1 MKAKE
6 KKFLIL
12 RSEGLSFD
20 KISEEIKVSKPT
32 LVKWSKVYQDEI
44 QDLKA
49 MDLLA
54 LKEKYQYTQ
63 KETYETLLKQIKKV
77 DDAITNTDFSKL
89 CIKDLL
95 LIKTNILDKIEEIEK
110 NTNFVNVGL
119 DDISIF
125 DDVGIIKKQLVNIEE
140 TIIWPLL
147 YQIQNRG
154 QLKNK
159 I

>member
-140 TIIWPLL
+140 TII
-147 YQIQNRG
+147 
-154 QLKNK
+154 
-159 I
+159 